1 MLSLNRAQGE
11 GNSHPP
17 PLERAAP
24 APRHSAS
31 AALVPAGGEA
41 GRRLL
46 VFGGAGAGRCN
57 DAHLLDLVTWAW
69 SRPPAAGT
77 APSPRQGAALAVAGA
92 TPRGRGHRLLRQGGP
107 AARADRS
114 RWEKHAPQ

>member
-1 MLSLNRAQGE
+1 MPAVKRRASRS
-11 GNSHPP
+11 GNTDPAP

-31 AALVPAGGEA
+31 AALLPAGGEA

-57 DAHLLDLVTWAW
+57 DAHLLDLATWAW

-92 TPRGRGHRLLRQGGP
+92 TPPEPRAPRAAAGG
-107 AARADRS
+107 
-114 RWEKHAPQ
+114 